1 MTAPTLT
8 LGAFLLSFSPTLS
21 LLFTII
27 LPKPQLV
34 ILAVCAAFAYLLSAF
49 GSSLFWLVLDA
60 IFNFTGNN
68 NNGDNNNNN
77 GGVGSGVSSIGA
89 LLSLTIPS
97 IFIQCIVR
105 MLFVK
110 LYFRVEDVIRK
121 SVRRHEDENNV
132 ASGNTTGSNT
142 AGNNGGNSGRNNT
155 AGGDEHAETNALQLQ
170 LNDISCSLASGTGYA
185 LLHTLFLYGTLLASE
200 SGESNNYYGNI
211 GTSGEYYGGG
221 GGSTGHGGTLYQSSC
236 SMMPSVIN
244 GALISMMF
252 SVLDVV
258 WMMLTFY
265 GMRRRRV
272 VSRDGQ
278 QGQPRELRT
287 WLRKILHFVMD
298 SFSFLRD
305 TCTFWKGME
314 DTPQGG
320 NAALGLVLVS
330 HIMASLVIG
339 LPNSIMVE
347 DGCRV
352 SLPCLGGV
360 VVFVMVMTVKGLKGH
375 FLPVDQR
382 SRIEEMRMMMMGSG
396 GTGAGDYHVD

>member
-1 MTAPTLT
+1 MTAPSLT
-8 LGAFLLSFSPTLS
+8 LGAFLLSFSPSLS

-49 GSSLFWLVLDA
+49 GSSLFWLVLNA
-60 IFNFTGNN
+60 IFNFTGNYN
-68 NNGDNNNNN
+68 NNDN

-105 MLFVK
+105 MAFVT
-110 LYFRVEDVIRK
+110 LYFRVEDVIRN

-132 ASGNTTGSNT
+132 ASGNTTAAGGNT
-142 AGNNGGNSGRNNT
+142 TNNGGNSGGNNT

-265 GMRRRRV
+265 GMRRRLV
-272 VSRDGQ
+272 VVQQQGQ
-278 QGQPRELRT
+278 QQPRELQT
-287 WLRKILHFVMD
+287 CMRKILHFVMD

-330 HIMASLVIG
+330 HLMASLVIG
-339 LPNSIMVE
+339 LPNSIMIE

-360 VVFVMVMTVKGLKGH
+360 VVFVMVFAMKGLKGH

-396 GTGAGDYHVD
+396 GGDYHVD

>member
-1 MTAPTLT
+1 
-8 LGAFLLSFSPTLS
+8 
-21 LLFTII
+21 
-27 LPKPQLV
+27 
-34 ILAVCAAFAYLLSAF
+34 
-49 GSSLFWLVLDA
+49 
-60 IFNFTGNN
+60 
-68 NNGDNNNNN
+68 
-77 GGVGSGVSSIGA
+77 
-89 LLSLTIPS
+89 
-97 IFIQCIVR
+97 

-110 LYFRVEDVIRK
+110 LYFGVEDVIRK

-132 ASGNTTGSNT
+132 ASGNTAGGNT
-142 AGNNGGNSGRNNT
+142 TNNGGNATNNGGGR
-155 AGGDEHAETNALQLQ
+155 GGGEHAETNALQLQ

-221 GGSTGHGGTLYQSSC
+221 GGSTGHGGTLYQKSC

-265 GMRRRRV
+265 GMRRRV
-272 VSRDGQ
+272 VQQGQ
-278 QGQPRELRT
+278 QQPRELQT
-287 WLRKILHFVMD
+287 CMRKILHFIMD

-305 TCTFWKGME
+305 ICTFWKGME

-330 HIMASLVIG
+330 HLMSSLVIG

-360 VVFVMVMTVKGLKGH
+360 VVFVMVFALKGLKGH

-382 SRIEEMRMMMMGSG
+382 SRIEEMRMMMLGSG
-396 GTGAGDYHVD
+396 GGGGAGGGDYHVD